1 MDFALTATQPAVVND
16 AGDRALER
24 LAARG
29 HAREKEEAIEREV
42 RLEVRPRGPLMS
54 VHGETNGPRTHDPG
68 RRRAGRG
75 VEVAGLAG
83 DAGRADGA

>member
-16 AGDRALER
+16 ARDRALER

-54 VHGETNGPRTHDPG
+54 VRGETKAADPRSGTSPSGPGCRS
-68 RRRAGRG
+68 RWSRW
-75 VEVAGLAG
+75 
-83 DAGRADGA
+83 